1 MTWRGMRSR
10 PAMLRLST
18 AIQVVQEFQEVGVEW
33 GGGHLLSSGAV
44 SGAWSR
50 WRCSSD
56 RYDNK
61 GC

>member
-33 GGGHLLSSGAV
+33 GGGGGHLLFSAAVPSG
-44 SGAWSR
+44 
-50 WRCSSD
+50 
-56 RYDNK
+56 
-61 GC
+61 